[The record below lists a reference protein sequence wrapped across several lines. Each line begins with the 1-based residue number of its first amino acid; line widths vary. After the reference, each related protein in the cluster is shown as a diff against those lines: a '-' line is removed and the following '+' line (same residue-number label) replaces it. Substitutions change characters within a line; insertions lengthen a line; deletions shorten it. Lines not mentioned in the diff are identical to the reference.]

1 METTTPTL
9 TDAEFEKNMKDIS
22 NRISVSLQLFQ
33 NEKES
38 SQPPGLS
45 LVQAVEKVLEDGL
58 GVEILM
64 TELDGSPWST
74 RTKARLK
81 ELCFTGLPISA
92 HANINEWDPPA
103 LRDEIRLVNE
113 IGVPMMVVHPY
124 SLGVYLDERPIDFDE
139 VRGLCEFAKDH
150 GILLAL
156 ENLGV
161 IGMPGLDKIFDEV
174 GSNPAETGLGVCID
188 TGHAWRSF
196 HREGIW
202 PVDFFRKF
210 SDIIYEVHL
219 NDNEGTEDLHLIPG
233 DGTIDWDILSPEI
246 RKLSDNTIICLELKN
261 KDDPIAAIH
270 RSRRFVLNNFT

>member
-1 METTTPTL
+1 MP
-9 TDAEFEKNMKDIS
+9 DAEFEKHMKDIS

-33 NEKES
+33 NDLEA
-38 SQPPGLS
+38 SQPPSLT
-45 LVQAVEKVLEDGL
+45 LVQAVEKVLGEGL
-58 GVEILM
+58 GFEILL
-64 TELDGSPWST
+64 TEFDGSPWSPH
-74 RTKARLK
+74 TKPRLM
-81 ELCFTGLPISA
+81 ELCRTDLPISA
-92 HANINEWDPPA
+92 HANTNEWDPPA
-103 LRDEIRLVNE
+103 LCDEIRLVHE
-113 IGVPMMVVHPY
+113 LGIPLMIVHPY

-139 VRGLCEFAKDH
+139 VRDLSAYARDH
-150 GILLAL
+150 GVSLAL

-161 IGMPGLDKIFDEV
+161 IGMPGLDRIFDVV
-174 GSNPAETGLGVCID
+174 GSKPAKTGLGVCID